1 MTGRETPP
9 ATAPEHRTDTAEHGA
24 NPAPRGIDAKLAGAT
39 DRRVAGY
46 QQRVSAGS
54 HLPSFTSGVAK
65 RRGAGNQQPTH
76 QQPTHREA
84 EDDRC
89 PEQCAQGDTLCDA

>member
-24 NPAPRGIDAKLAGAT
+24 NPAPRGIDAKLAGAP
-39 DRRVAGY
+39 D
-46 QQRVSAGS
+46 
-54 HLPSFTSGVAK
+54 P
-65 RRGAGNQQPTH
+65 RGAADQQPAH
-76 QQPTHREA
+76 QQPAHREA
-84 EDDRC
+84 ENDRC